1 MVEREDYPFVSF
13 LIGYFVGKVN
23 ADIDVIFELIEIIH
37 YLIKSKL
44 VSSFLAFQIFKVTE
58 DFPKDIR
65 KMVRVLGDAKNG
77 EEINLIKF
85 VESYYGDMDSTAWK
99 KIPNIFKK

>member
-1 MVEREDYPFVSF
+1 M
-13 LIGYFVGKVN
+13 GKVN